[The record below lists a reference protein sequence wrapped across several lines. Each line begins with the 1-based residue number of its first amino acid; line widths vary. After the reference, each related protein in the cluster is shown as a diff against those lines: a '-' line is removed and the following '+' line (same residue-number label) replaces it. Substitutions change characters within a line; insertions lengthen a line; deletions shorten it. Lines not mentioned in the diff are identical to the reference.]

1 MATPTK
7 KKKKLTVA
15 SLMALKGKRKV
26 VLTTCFDEWTAKA
39 AEAAGV
45 DMIVAW
51 GNDFESTKY
60 VVSCVRKGAPN
71 TLIGSGINPGAYNS
85 IEEALALAAEI
96 RGAGTDIIYC
106 SGLVPDKFAG
116 LSRQHY
122 PCCGHVGYLPCND
135 TWFGGPRAVGKTAAE
150 AKKLYDDVMALEA
163 AGCIAIELEC
173 VPAKVAAEITKR
185 TKMMV
190 FGMGSGPDTDGQF
203 VFAEDLLGTN
213 DGHVPRHAITYASMM
228 TDAVNHLRQYKDD
241 VISGAYPTAKHSIIK
256 SLPEEEFAGFMD
268 AIRDHTTIADAIKA
282 AQSVAPSVKQDTFAT
297 ATVSLPVVLCSFAV
311 AAALLLI
318 SRK

>member
-1 MATPTK
+1 
-7 KKKKLTVA
+7 
-15 SLMALKGKRKV
+15 
-26 VLTTCFDEWTAKA
+26 
-39 AEAAGV
+39 
-45 DMIVAW
+45 
-51 GNDFESTKY
+51 
-60 VVSCVRKGAPN
+60 
-71 TLIGSGINPGAYNS
+71 
-85 IEEALALAAEI
+85 
-96 RGAGTDIIYC
+96 
-106 SGLVPDKFAG
+106 
-116 LSRQHY
+116 
-122 PCCGHVGYLPCND
+122 
-135 TWFGGPRAVGKTAAE
+135 
-150 AKKLYDDVMALEA
+150 MALEA

-213 DGHVPRHAITYASMM
+213 DGHVPRHAVTYASMM

-268 AIRDHTTIADAIKA
+268 AISDHTTIADAIKA
-282 AQSVAPSVKQDTFAT
+282 AQSVAPSVKQDTLAT